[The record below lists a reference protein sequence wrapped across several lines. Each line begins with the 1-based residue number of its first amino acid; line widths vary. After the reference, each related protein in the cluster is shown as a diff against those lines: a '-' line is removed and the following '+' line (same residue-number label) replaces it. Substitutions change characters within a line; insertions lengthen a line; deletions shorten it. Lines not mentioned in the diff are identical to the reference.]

1 MRYDCNCPR
10 CRGEP
15 PPDDEPVCKKCGD
28 AEPPCEEC
36 PTCDLC
42 GELTRNHTNHRPCQE
57 P

>member
-1 MRYDCNCPR
+1 MRYECNCPR